1 MLENGPES
9 SALGAADDFGTVGV
23 NDVVGVA
30 AKEAKEVFRVWRR
43 GVCVSCWG
51 VGYRGFCRAAE
62 ATGGVA
68 VSEELDEGGVY
79 YCVEFR
85 GVVSGWV

>member
-43 GVCVSCWG
+43 GVCVS
-51 VGYRGFCRAAE
+51 
-62 ATGGVA
+62 
-68 VSEELDEGGVY
+68 
-79 YCVEFR
+79 
-85 GVVSGWV
+85 